1 VSAIHHADAS
11 SLTEDRAHDLSQP
24 VRQDVLEHKASKH
37 GDDVEEMDVDID
49 ITTPNPALGEVLASE
64 PVGEVAGRVLER
76 SVSSRVILP
85 S

>member
-1 VSAIHHADAS
+1 
-11 SLTEDRAHDLSQP
+11 

-49 ITTPNPALGEVLASE
+49 ITTPNPALGEVLASK
-64 PVGEVAGRVLER
+64 PVSEVAGRILKR